1 MFEGIFEGEI
11 MAPNRFKNSDF
22 IRRIVAASED
32 LDTLVM
38 LSKES
43 YTEAYNTWVRDFA
56 KALNTVERIYKEIEY
71 SATANVSSLEE
82 KILEKNNYTFLQAVA
97 KYVSAID
104 LIIARKSLQFA
115 KIAEKYLTQ
124 KAPHLVTDQE
134 NEKKIKLAIE
144 ASEYLNEL
152 ETALNKIN
160 RYSLK
165 LKKDFESRNL
175 KKLANYKYH
184 YERLDLFS
192 RLTVDD
198 IITRLR
204 TAGEI

>member
-1 MFEGIFEGEI
+1 
-11 MAPNRFKNSDF
+11 MAPTEFKNNTF
-22 IRRIVAASED
+22 IRRILAVSED

-43 YTEAYNTWVRDFA
+43 YIEAYNTWVRDFA
-56 KALNTVERIYKEIEY
+56 KALNTIEHIYNEIGY
-71 SATANVSSLEE
+71 NATANISSLEE
-82 KILEKNNYTFLQAVA
+82 KILEKNNYNFLQAVA

-104 LIIARKSLQFA
+104 LILARKSLQYA
-115 KIAEKYLTQ
+115 KIAEKYLRQ
-124 KAPHLVTDQE
+124 KAPHLASDQE

-144 ASEYLNEL
+144 ASEYLDEL

-175 KKLANYKYH
+175 KKLANYKYQ

-192 RLTVDD
+192 RLTVDE
-198 IITRLR
+198 IITRLN
-204 TAGEI
+204 TTGEI